1 MSCKRGK
8 HEETL
13 SKELLD
19 IILKEIKN
27 SKESSCDS
35 MAVDS
40 SDSED
45 ETIHK
50 DEIVMPEPAK
60 KLPSETI
67 SPLESIKSISQI
79 NDSNFYQN
87 NWFTNKNQNKFS
99 TPGEIRA
106 MVKSV
111 GYQNSMLTSN
121 SAYAK
126 ENIRTFDYPRSNNKD
141 KKLKTSYL
149 EDVIFKL
156 DKCSGKVKKENNTV
170 SPGVETLKNL
180 TRALKYKS
188 NRGSKTE
195 NSTNLSLVQ
204 EKEVNKQNEE
214 KSVASKMTQSSGNSF
229 ENKNFL
235 NNCCKPEKGDSMSS
249 PASRDN
255 VQPCIVVSLKEILEN
270 FHEKSEKQTQTN
282 VGPIKL
288 SKACAAESREL
299 RLSMNNNMLFPTAKT
314 MSQEGEK
321 KASKRRYRKSIR
333 QPAGLASVVWSFVT
347 GASMTNILYEDKPL
361 SVCSSRNKCS

>member
-1 MSCKRGK
+1 MSRKRGK
-8 HEETL
+8 HEETM

-35 MAVDS
+35 IGVDS

-50 DEIVMPEPAK
+50 DEIVMPELTKYPPLEK
-60 KLPSETI
+60 I
-67 SPLESIKSISQI
+67 SPLETVKSVSQI

-111 GYQNSMLTSN
+111 GNQNSMLTSN

-126 ENIRTFDYPRSNNKD
+126 ENIRTFDYPRSVKKD

-156 DKCSGKVKKENNTV
+156 DKCSGKIEKENNTV
-170 SPGVETLKNL
+170 SPGVKTLKNL
-180 TRALKYKS
+180 TQALKYKS
-188 NRGSKTE
+188 NRQIEKS
-195 NSTNLSLVQ
+195 SNLSLVQ
-204 EKEVNKQNEE
+204 EKEVNRQNEE
-214 KSVASKMTQSSGNSF
+214 KTVASKITQSSVHSF
-229 ENKNFL
+229 ENKNFFD
-235 NNCCKPEKGDSMSS
+235 NYCKPEKGDSMSS
-249 PASRDN
+249 PASRDS
-255 VQPCIVVSLKEILEN
+255 VQPFIVVSLKEILES
-270 FHEKSEKQTQTN
+270 FHEKSDKQTQTN
-282 VGPIKL
+282 VAPRKMC
-288 SKACAAESREL
+288 KACATESREM
-299 RLSMNNNMLFPTAKT
+299 RLSMNNSLLFPTAKT
-314 MSQEGEK
+314 MNPKEGNK
-321 KASKRRYRKSIR
+321 TSKRRYKKSIR

-361 SVCSSRNKCS
+361 SVCSSRNKCQ

>member
-1 MSCKRGK
+1 MSRKRGK
-8 HEETL
+8 HEETM
-13 SKELLD
+13 SEELLD

-35 MAVDS
+35 IGVDS

-50 DEIVMPEPAK
+50 DEIVMPELTKYPPLEK
-60 KLPSETI
+60 I
-67 SPLESIKSISQI
+67 SPLETVKSVSQI

-111 GYQNSMLTSN
+111 GNQNSMLSSN

-126 ENIRTFDYPRSNNKD
+126 ENIRNFDYPRSSNKD

-156 DKCSGKVKKENNTV
+156 DKCSGKIKKENNTV
-170 SPGVETLKNL
+170 SPGIETLKSL
-180 TRALKYKS
+180 TQALKHKS
-188 NRGSKTE
+188 NRQSKIE
-195 NSTNLSLVQ
+195 KSSSLSLVQ
-204 EKEVNKQNEE
+204 EKEVNRQKEE
-214 KSVASKMTQSSGNSF
+214 KPVASKITQSSVHPF

-235 NNCCKPEKGDSMSS
+235 NNYCKPEKGDSMSI
-249 PASRDN
+249 PASRES
-255 VQPCIVVSLKEILEN
+255 VQPCIVVSLKEILES
-270 FHEKSEKQTQTN
+270 FHEKSDKQTQTN
-282 VGPIKL
+282 V
-288 SKACAAESREL
+288 AAESREL
-299 RLSMNNNMLFPTAKT
+299 RLSMNNSLLFPTAKT
-314 MSQEGEK
+314 MKPKDGNK
-321 KASKRRYRKSIR
+321 TSKRRYKKSIR

-361 SVCSSRNKCS
+361 SVCSSRNKCP

>member
-1 MSCKRGK
+1 MSRKRGK
-8 HEETL
+8 HEETM

-35 MAVDS
+35 IGVDS

-50 DEIVMPEPAK
+50 DEIVMPELTKYPPLEK
-60 KLPSETI
+60 I
-67 SPLESIKSISQI
+67 SPLETVKSVSQI

-106 MVKSV
+106 MVNSV

-126 ENIRTFDYPRSNNKD
+126 ENIRTFDYPRSIKKD

-156 DKCSGKVKKENNTV
+156 DKCSGKIEKENNTV
-170 SPGVETLKNL
+170 SPGVKTLKSL
-180 TRALKYKS
+180 TQALKYKS
-188 NRGSKTE
+188 NRQIEKS
-195 NSTNLSLVQ
+195 SNLSLVQ
-204 EKEVNKQNEE
+204 EKEVNRQE
-214 KSVASKMTQSSGNSF
+214 KPVASKITQSSAHAF

-235 NNCCKPEKGDSMSS
+235 NNYCKAEKGDSMSS
-249 PASRDN
+249 PASRDS
-255 VQPCIVVSLKEILEN
+255 VQPCIVVSLKEILES
-270 FHEKSEKQTQTN
+270 FHEKSDKQTQTN
-282 VGPIKL
+282 V
-288 SKACAAESREL
+288 AAESREL
-299 RLSMNNNMLFPTAKT
+299 RLSMNNSMLFPTAKT
-314 MSQEGEK
+314 MNPKEGNK
-321 KASKRRYRKSIR
+321 TSKRRYKKSIR

-361 SVCSSRNKCS
+361 SVCSSRNKCQ

>member
-1 MSCKRGK
+1 MSRKRGK
-8 HEETL
+8 HEETM
-13 SKELLD
+13 SEELLD

-35 MAVDS
+35 MGVDS

-50 DEIVMPEPAK
+50 DEIVMPELTKYPPLEK
-60 KLPSETI
+60 I
-67 SPLESIKSISQI
+67 SPLETVKSVSQI

-111 GYQNSMLTSN
+111 GNQNSMLTSN

-126 ENIRTFDYPRSNNKD
+126 ENIRTFDYPRSVKKD

-156 DKCSGKVKKENNTV
+156 DKCSGKIEKENNTV
-170 SPGVETLKNL
+170 SPGVKTLKSL
-180 TRALKYKS
+180 TQALKYKS
-188 NRGSKTE
+188 NRQIGK
-195 NSTNLSLVQ
+195 NSNLSLVQ
-204 EKEVNKQNEE
+204 EKEVNRQE
-214 KSVASKMTQSSGNSF
+214 KPVASKTTQSSAHAF

-235 NNCCKPEKGDSMSS
+235 NNYCKAEKGDSMSS
-249 PASRDN
+249 PASRDS
-255 VQPCIVVSLKEILEN
+255 VQPCIVVSLKEILES
-270 FHEKSEKQTQTN
+270 FHEKSDKQTQTN
-282 VGPIKL
+282 V
-288 SKACAAESREL
+288 ATESREL
-299 RLSMNNNMLFPTAKT
+299 RLSMNNSMLFPTAKT
-314 MSQEGEK
+314 MNPEEGNK
-321 KASKRRYRKSIR
+321 TSKRRYKKSIK

-361 SVCSSRNKCS
+361 SVCSSRNKCQ